1 MPPPSTAPSSTHH
14 SSADAP
20 VTPGTAVATATVQA
34 SPARASAGRPLERR
48 LVLVL
53 VSLALLVTGAI
64 ALYLTWGVD
73 GHWDFALP
81 RRLEQVAALVVVG
94 IAIAVSTVIFQ
105 TLTQNRILTPSIMG
119 FDALYVLLATT
130 LVFGLGS
137 TAAEAIDPLLM
148 FAVNAGL
155 MMGAA
160 TLLFKA
166 VLGDGTRG
174 LYTMVLVGVIAGTF
188 FGSLS
193 SFMFRVMDP
202 NEFDTLMDQLFASF
216 TAIDTELL
224 GIAAVLLGA
233 GIVAAYRMAP
243 HLDVLTLGRERAITL
258 GLDYDRTVTALLLIV
273 AGLVSVSTALVGPI
287 TFLGLLVAN
296 LAYQLTRTHRHAIN
310 LTVAGLLAVVSLVL
324 GQALLTHVLHFQG
337 TLSSI
342 INVVGGVYFIALLL
356 KEARA

>member
-1 MPPPSTAPSSTHH
+1 M
-14 SSADAP
+14 
-20 VTPGTAVATATVQA
+20 
-34 SPARASAGRPLERR
+34 SPERR
-48 LVLVL
+48 LVLVF
-53 VSLALLVTGAI
+53 VSLALLVVGAI

-81 RRLEQVAALVVVG
+81 RRLEQVAALIVVG
-94 IAIAVSTVIFQ
+94 VAIAVSTVIFQ

-119 FDALYVLLATT
+119 FDALYVLLTT
-130 LVFGLGS
+130 ALVFVLGS
-137 TAAEAIDPLLM
+137 TVAESIDPLLM
-148 FAVNAGL
+148 YAVNAGL

-160 TLLFKA
+160 TLLFRW

-188 FGSLS
+188 FGSLT

-216 TAIDTELL
+216 NAIDTTLL
-224 GIAAVLLGA
+224 GISAVLLGA
-233 GIVAAYRMAP
+233 GIVAAYRLAP
-243 HLDVLTLGRERAITL
+243 RLDVLVLGRERAITL

-296 LAYQLTRTHRHAIN
+296 LAYQLTRTHRHIITLTAAGMLAI
-310 LTVAGLLAVVSLVL
+310 VALIL
-324 GQALLTHVLHFQG
+324 GQAVLVHVLHFAG
-337 TLSSI
+337 TLASI
-342 INVVGGVYFIALLL
+342 INVVGGIYFIALLL